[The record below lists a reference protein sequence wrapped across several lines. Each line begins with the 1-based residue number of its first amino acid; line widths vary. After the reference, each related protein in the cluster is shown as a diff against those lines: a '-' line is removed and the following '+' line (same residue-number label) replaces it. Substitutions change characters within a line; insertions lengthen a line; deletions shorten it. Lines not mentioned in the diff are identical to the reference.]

1 MADANTRTSAGES
14 PEGQP
19 GRPVD
24 RRTRRTRAMLQSALV
39 KLLEVKPLN
48 KISVM
53 ELTRLADVN
62 RATFYVHYTD
72 IYALFDQ
79 LKRELIDSYKNIIT
93 RHRGEILQDDYEPL
107 IREIFEFTTANES
120 MSLLVTGKSGD
131 TFSGD
136 LIDAMGEYCNKLID
150 PIPASHASLTPDD
163 GRIPIAET
171 VRDYHF
177 VYLAAGIVGALKEW
191 YRRGRKDPI
200 DLVVRIAARNTHAVG
215 LAMLAR
221 NIGVSVSESSA
232 AHASGAVV
240 TVGR

>member
-24 RRTRRTRAMLQSALV
+24 RRMRRTRAMLQSALV

-79 LKRELIDSYKNIIT
+79 LKRELIDSYKDIIA

-107 IREIFEFTTANES
+107 IHEIFEFAGANES

-131 TFSGD
+131 ALSGD
-136 LIDAMGEYCNKLID
+136 FITTMGAYCNELID
-150 PIPASHASLTPDD
+150 PISASHTSLASDN
-163 GRIPIAET
+163 GRTQAAET

-177 VYLAAGIVGALKEW
+177 VYLAAGIVGSLKEW
-191 YRRGRKDPI
+191 YRRGRREPI
-200 DLVVRIAARNTHAVG
+200 DLVVRIAANNTHAIG

-221 NIGVSVSESSA
+221 NIGASACESAEAQTNPS
-232 AHASGAVV
+232 
-240 TVGR
+240 RR